1 MTNEVEL
8 RLSTVHQIVQP
19 VGDLE
24 RAIEFYRDTPGA
36 TLITTFDPPG
46 LAFFDLDGVRLMLD
60 SLAGSDH
67 PGSTIYV
74 HVDDRQR
81 TVAELQS
88 RSVVFEREQHLAHRD
103 DAGFLGPA
111 GAEEWTAFFRH
122 PDGNLLAITARVDVE
137 ARAHPF
143 GRRRS
148 RCAMITAAV
157 ERE

>member
-8 RLSTVHQIVQP
+8 RLSTVHQIAQP

-81 TVAELQS
+81 TVTELQS
-88 RSVVFEREQHLAHRD
+88 RSVVFEREPHVVHRD
-103 DAGFLGPA
+103 NAGSFWPGK
-111 GAEEWTAFFRH
+111 R
-122 PDGNLLAITARVDVE
+122 
-137 ARAHPF
+137 
-143 GRRRS
+143 
-148 RCAMITAAV
+148 
-157 ERE
+157 